1 MSTVAFIGLGTMG
14 RPMARNLLRAGHRL
28 VVYARRPEAAA
39 ELVAAGARQAAS
51 PAEAACEAEFVISIV
66 TADAEVSQVALGP
79 GGVIEGAAPGKTFI
93 DMSTIAPETIRRI
106 GARLH
111 EAGMAVL
118 DAPVSGGPAGAEAA
132 SLAIMAGGERAE
144 FDRCREVFA
153 ALGKHVFHVGSLGA
167 GQTIKLV
174 NQMIGGGIMALI
186 GEGFVLAKAA
196 GADLA
201 TMADVVSVSS
211 GGSTLFEARARKYIL
226 ADRYRAGFTTE
237 LMRKD
242 LALALEMGRELRVP
256 LPVAAAAFQQ
266 YTAAMNQG
274 HASDDFS
281 SVAKVCEQ
289 AAGVQIVAEGRS

>member
-1 MSTVAFIGLGTMG
+1 MSTIGFIGLGTMG

-28 VVYARRPEAAA
+28 VFYARRPEVAA
-39 ELVAAGARQAAS
+39 EFVAAGASQVAS
-51 PAEAACEAEFVISIV
+51 PAQAAREADFIISIV
-66 TADAEVSQVALGP
+66 TADAQVTEVALGP
-79 GGVIEGAAPGKTFI
+79 GGVIEGASPGKTFI
-93 DMSTIAPETIRRI
+93 DMSTIAPHTIRRI
-106 GARLH
+106 GARLG
-111 EAGMAVL
+111 EAGLAVL

-132 SLAIMAGGERAE
+132 TLAIMAGGEAADFE
-144 FDRCREVFA
+144 RCRDVFA
-153 ALGKHVFHVGSLGA
+153 ALGRHVFHVGPLGA

-211 GGSTLFEARARKYIL
+211 GGSTLFDARARKYLL
-226 ADRYRAGFTTE
+226 ADQYRPGFSTE

-242 LALALEMGRELRVP
+242 LALALELARELRVP
-256 LPVAAAAFQQ
+256 LPVSAAAFQQ
-266 YTAAMNQG
+266 YTAAMNLG
-274 HASDDFS
+274 HGGDDFA

-289 AAGVQIVAEGRS
+289 AAGVRIVD